1 MALEIM
7 KENVQIIQS
16 LSDYP
21 NQEEGLTAG
30 EMKAKFDEAAMRLQS
45 YINGSIVPA
54 VNDKLSASEMSGAVS
69 NAVEQALNSITPDKI
84 GAAPADHVTNK
95 NNPHG
100 VTAAQV
106 GAAPAGFGLGG
117 TPVAA
122 PNDSLDEAIANGWY
136 NCSDTTAGGPTG
148 LKNIAYGTVLVVRRY
163 GQNVTQ
169 LYVSQPG
176 TSVGAP
182 YLLVRN
188 CSNYSAWNPW
198 EWINPPLASG
208 VEYRTVERFTGKP
221 VYVKMVDCLGMPA
234 GANATKSVEHNA
246 TNIESIVSF
255 GGNMSVGG
263 ANSIALPYYFSETNL
278 AHISVD
284 YQQVR
289 IANGNTDLSGYTN
302 AKVWFKYTKTTD

>member
-84 GAAPADHVTNK
+84 GAAPAGHVTNK

-198 EWINPPLASG
+198 EWINPPMVLG
-208 VEYRTVERFTGKP
+208 VEYRTTERHNGAVVYTKLINCGTLSNGATVPLDTSISVIRFAARATNKIAYPYHNPDSAYFRKVIIESGKITMLCGSSAAG
-221 VYVKMVDCLGMPA
+221 VDTVHCQIWYVKD
-234 GANATKSVEHNA
+234 
-246 TNIESIVSF
+246 
-255 GGNMSVGG
+255 
-263 ANSIALPYYFSETNL
+263 
-278 AHISVD
+278 
-284 YQQVR
+284 
-289 IANGNTDLSGYTN
+289 
-302 AKVWFKYTKTTD
+302 